1 MLAAIEQQRGPEPTA
16 QDGFHFHL
24 FTEQEQIELQLF
36 LDQIEPK
43 INEVDNRPL
52 QSLSDSELDT
62 LEVWLLLEHAL
73 TQEDIN
79 AAAKYR
85 HQLTTLAVA

>member
-1 MLAAIEQQRGPEPTA
+1 MSLDNLHRRIDKMLAA
-16 QDGFHFHL
+16 
-24 FTEQEQIELQLF
+24 IELQLF